1 MDLHVL
7 CALYYAPLC
16 LRVFLPIEVC
26 ELKLCVTPRIMA
38 FVPIPNSELYGQE
51 IYFRKYGNVN
61 LYKLYFVE
69 FFLNE
74 YFSIDFFIDVQ

>member
-16 LRVFLPIEVC
+16 LLIFLPTRVC
-26 ELKLCVTPRIMA
+26 KLKLCVTTRIMA

-51 IYFRKYGNVN
+51 IDLRKYGNVN

-69 FFLNE
+69 FFLSE